1 MLVPVEGT
9 SFFAYVAPNSALA
22 PGSLAILA
30 AIRRASSLVSMSPLL
45 ARRKPF
51 IAAIS
56 ECCAELGA
64 TRCFAGTR
72 RTGADNS
79 LDYLNLYTAAHQ
91 KLLRRI
97 KIGSPVRYCLIW
109 F

>member
-1 MLVPVEGT
+1 MSAFDPKRT
-9 SFFAYVAPNSALA
+9 SQ
-22 PGSLAILA
+22 
-30 AIRRASSLVSMSPLL
+30 
-45 ARRKPF
+45 PF

-64 TRCFAGTR
+64 GRCFAGTR

-97 KIGSPVRYCLIW
+97 KIGSAVRYCLIW

>member
-1 MLVPVEGT
+1 MD
-9 SFFAYVAPNSALA
+9 ALQCQ
-22 PGSLAILA
+22 
-30 AIRRASSLVSMSPLL
+30 LL
-45 ARRKPF
+45 TQSGHRKPF

-64 TRCFAGTR
+64 ARCFAGTG

-79 LDYLNLYTAAHQ
+79 LDYLNSIRRRTKNFSQ
-91 KLLRRI
+91 RI
-97 KIGSPVRYCLIW
+97 KIGSAVRYCLIW

>member
-45 ARRKPF
+45 AQSGYRDTWNQCPL
-51 IAAIS
+51 
-56 ECCAELGA
+56 LGVKRTSIRESLMSA
-64 TRCFAGTR
+64 FDPKRTSQAFHRC
-72 RTGADNS
+72 
-79 LDYLNLYTAAHQ
+79 Y
-91 KLLRRI
+91 
-97 KIGSPVRYCLIW
+97 
-109 F
+109 